1 LMDMSEKIKKM
12 EEMAKME
19 EEYAVGLEKDVWGLE
34 NPVVKGLV
42 ASIAQDSKKHSGL
55 YMTLASLLKKESLA
69 LVEDDAVEFEAS
81 LKKHIEV
88 EENMMQEVSNL
99 YKDMDDDRVKLILS
113 EIYADEQRHHRF
125 MKNLHEA
132 VVKRDTLSDKDIWN
146 MIWRD
151 VESHGAPPSYD
162 VY

>member
-1 LMDMSEKIKKM
+1 MVMSEKIKKM

-19 EEYAVGLEKDVWGLE
+19 EEYAVGLDEDVWGLE

-42 ASIAQDSKKHSGL
+42 ASVAQDSKKHAGL
-55 YMTLASLLKKESLA
+55 YRTLGSLLKKESLV

-88 EENMMQEVSNL
+88 EEKMMQEVSQL
-99 YKDMDDDRVKLILS
+99 YKDIEDKRIRLILS
-113 EIYADEQRHHRF
+113 EIYADEKRHHKF
-125 MKNLHEA
+125 MKNLHEV
-132 VVKRDTLSDKDIWN
+132 VVKRGTLSDEDIWN